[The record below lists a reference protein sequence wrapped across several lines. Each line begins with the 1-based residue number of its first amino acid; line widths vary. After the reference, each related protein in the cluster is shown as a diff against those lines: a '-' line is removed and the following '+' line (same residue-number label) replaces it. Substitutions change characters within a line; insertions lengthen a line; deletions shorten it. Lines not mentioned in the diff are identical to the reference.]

1 MGYIDK
7 GSVRVFDSIK
17 GFPANPWVIA
27 NIDLW
32 LLGVTA
38 VVVFMC
44 SAAAVP
50 VVAKSG
56 GRGVIAPSSDM
67 ACTLPAAGISGYNP
81 SKCAMVTYMSRT
93 EVQLGR
99 TASISALAAVTLMAT
114 SSRKNDMAR
123 GHAHPEAG
131 TGIEP
136 APLPG

>member
-1 MGYIDK
+1 MGYNDK
-7 GSVRVFDSIK
+7 GGVRVFDSIK
-17 GFPANPWVIA
+17 GSPANPWVIA

-44 SAAAVP
+44 SAA
-50 VVAKSG
+50 VVLGVTKPN
-56 GRGVIAPSSDM
+56 RGVIAGSSFDM

-99 TASISALAAVTLMAT
+99 TASISALAAVTLMAA